1 MRKIGMLNA
10 KDKLFEVF
18 YDDKVSVN
26 PYRLYEKHWN
36 CGWHKKQ
43 LAMYGNLSS
52 CMAYIYTYVLNNDE
66 ERRTA

>member
-10 KDKLFEVF
+10 KHKLFEVF
-18 YDDKVSVN
+18 YDDKADVN

-43 LAMYGNLSS
+43 LARYGNLSS